1 MKKELNDAI
10 IHEEEGIKMYE
21 EFALKFN
28 EPVFTEI
35 LNVKKT
41 GSEFLKSANLQ
52 NGKNNDFLKEINF
65 ENLNNINDK
74 NDAIFKALSY
84 EIESENL
91 YAELASNEDNE
102 ALKDLYFRIWAT
114 STNEYK
120 KALQN
125 LLNLETFKDGEQNF
139 KEDKHINKDTNAFN
153 YTKELSEALEKLK
166 NGKMTANEALNLL
179 QNPNISFIGGALI
192 GALGGVLVN
201 QLLDKNNNSHEK

>member
-1 MKKELNDAI
+1 MKKELYDAI
-10 IHEEEGIKMYE
+10 IHEEQGIKMYE

-41 GSEFLKSANLQ
+41 GSDFLKSANLQ
-52 NGKNNDFLKEINF
+52 NGKNNDFLKEISF

-84 EIESENL
+84 EIESENM

-153 YTKELSEALEKLK
+153 YARELSEALEKLK
-166 NGKMTANEALNLL
+166 NGKMSANEALSLL
-179 QNPNISFIGGALI
+179 QNPNISFVGGALI
-192 GALGGVLVN
+192 GALGGVLLN
-201 QLLDKNNNSHEK
+201 QLLDKNNSSNEE

>member
-10 IHEEEGIKMYE
+10 IHEEQGIKMYE

-52 NGKNNDFLKEINF
+52 NGKNNDFLKEISF

-91 YAELASNEDNE
+91 YNELASNEDNE
-102 ALKDLYFRIWAT
+102 ALKDLYFRIWVT

-125 LLNLETFKDGEQNF
+125 LLNLETFEDSEQNF

-153 YTKELSEALEKLK
+153 YAKELSEALEKLK

-179 QNPNISFIGGALI
+179 QNPNISFIGGTLI
-192 GALGGVLVN
+192 GALGGVLLN
-201 QLLDKNNNSHEK
+201 QLLDKNNNSHEE

>member
-10 IHEEEGIKMYE
+10 IHEEQGIKMYE

-91 YAELASNEDNE
+91 YNELASNEDNE

-125 LLNLETFKDGEQNF
+125 LLNLETFKDDEQNF
-139 KEDKHINKDTNAFN
+139 KEDKHINKDTSAFN
-153 YTKELSEALEKLK
+153 YTRELSEALEKLK

-201 QLLDKNNNSHEK
+201 QLLDKNNNNNEE

>member
-10 IHEEEGIKMYE
+10 IHEEQGIKMYE

-52 NGKNNDFLKEINF
+52 NGKNNDFLKEISF

-91 YAELASNEDNE
+91 YNELASNENNE

-114 STNEYK
+114 
-120 KALQN
+120 
-125 LLNLETFKDGEQNF
+125 
-139 KEDKHINKDTNAFN
+139 
-153 YTKELSEALEKLK
+153 
-166 NGKMTANEALNLL
+166 
-179 QNPNISFIGGALI
+179 
-192 GALGGVLVN
+192 
-201 QLLDKNNNSHEK
+201 

>member
-1 MKKELNDAI
+1 MKKELYDAI
-10 IHEEEGIKMYE
+10 IHEEQGIKMYE
-21 EFALKFN
+21 KFALKFN

-41 GSEFLKSANLQ
+41 GSDFLKSANLQ
-52 NGKNNDFLKEINF
+52 NGKNNDFLKEISF

-84 EIESENL
+84 EIESENM

-153 YTKELSEALEKLK
+153 YARELSEALEKLK
-166 NGKMTANEALNLL
+166 NGKMSANEALSLL
-179 QNPNISFIGGALI
+179 QNPNISFVGGALI
-192 GALGGVLVN
+192 GALGGVLLN
-201 QLLDKNNNSHEK
+201 QLLDKNNSSNEE

>member
-10 IHEEEGIKMYE
+10 IHEEQGIKMYE

-52 NGKNNDFLKEINF
+52 NGKNKDFLKEISF

-91 YAELASNEDNE
+91 YNELASNEDNE

-125 LLNLETFKDGEQNF
+125 LLNLETFKDDEQNF

>member
-10 IHEEEGIKMYE
+10 IHEEQGIKMYE
-21 EFALKFN
+21 EFVSKFN

-52 NGKNNDFLKEINF
+52 NGKNNDFLKEVNF
-65 ENLNNINDK
+65 KNFSNINDK
-74 NDAIFKALSY
+74 NDAVFKALSY

-91 YAELASNEDNE
+91 YSELASNEDNE

-166 NGKMTANEALNLL
+166 NGKMSANEALNLL

-192 GALGGVLVN
+192 GALGGVLLN
-201 QLLDKNNNSHEK
+201 QLLDKNNNSHEE

>member
-10 IHEEEGIKMYE
+10 IHEEQGIKMYE

-52 NGKNNDFLKEINF
+52 NGKNNDFLKEISF

-91 YAELASNEDNE
+91 YNELASNEDNE

-192 GALGGVLVN
+192 GALGGVLLN
-201 QLLDKNNNSHEK
+201 QLLDKNNSSNEE

>member
-10 IHEEEGIKMYE
+10 IHEEQGIKMYE

-28 EPVFTEI
+28 EPVFIEI

-41 GSEFLKSANLQ
+41 GSDFLKSANLQ
-52 NGKNNDFLKEINF
+52 NGKNNVFLKEISF

-102 ALKDLYFRIWAT
+102 SLKDLYFRIWAT

-192 GALGGVLVN
+192 GALGGVLLN
-201 QLLDKNNNSHEK
+201 QLLDKNNNNNEE

>member
-10 IHEEEGIKMYE
+10 IHEEQGIKMYE

-52 NGKNNDFLKEINF
+52 NGKNNDFLKEISF

-91 YAELASNEDNE
+91 YNELASNEDNE

-125 LLNLETFKDGEQNF
+125 LLNLETFEDSEQNF

-153 YTKELSEALEKLK
+153 YAKELSEALEKLK

-179 QNPNISFIGGALI
+179 QNPNISFIGGTLI
-192 GALGGVLVN
+192 GALGGVLLN
-201 QLLDKNNNSHEK
+201 QLLDKNNNSHEE

>member
-10 IHEEEGIKMYE
+10 IHEEQGIKMYE

-52 NGKNNDFLKEINF
+52 NGKNNDFLKEISF

-91 YAELASNEDNE
+91 YNELASNEDNE

-125 LLNLETFKDGEQNF
+125 LLNLETFKDDEQNF

-201 QLLDKNNNSHEK
+201 QLLDKNNNSHEE

>member
-1 MKKELNDAI
+1 MKKELYDAI
-10 IHEEEGIKMYE
+10 IHEEQGIKMYE

-41 GSEFLKSANLQ
+41 GSDFLKSANLQ
-52 NGKNNDFLKEINF
+52 NGKNNDFLKEISF

-84 EIESENL
+84 EIESENM

-102 ALKDLYFRIWAT
+102 ALKDLYFRTWAT

-153 YTKELSEALEKLK
+153 YARELSEALEKLK
-166 NGKMTANEALNLL
+166 NGKMSANEALSLL
-179 QNPNISFIGGALI
+179 QNPNISFVGGALI
-192 GALGGVLVN
+192 GALGGVLLN
-201 QLLDKNNNSHEK
+201 QLLDKNNSSNEE

>member
-10 IHEEEGIKMYE
+10 IHEEQGIKMYE

-52 NGKNNDFLKEINF
+52 NGKNNDFLKEISF

-91 YAELASNEDNE
+91 YNELASNEDNE

-125 LLNLETFKDGEQNF
+125 LLNLETFKDDEQNF